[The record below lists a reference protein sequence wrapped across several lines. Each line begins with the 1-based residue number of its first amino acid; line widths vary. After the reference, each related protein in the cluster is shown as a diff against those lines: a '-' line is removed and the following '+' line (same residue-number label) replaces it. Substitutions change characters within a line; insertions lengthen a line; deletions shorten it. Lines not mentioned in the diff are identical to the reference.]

1 MNFNCPLDLEIQGT
15 GSADSSVATI
25 DARLAQLESP
35 QTPDE
40 IAEKEYL
47 LKLRAKKAG

>member
-1 MNFNCPLDLEIQGT
+1 MNFNCALDLEVRGK

-25 DARLAQLESP
+25 DVRLAQLESP